1 MRVILFFFFIFLEGD
16 LPGDRE
22 GLPGETPAVKA
33 LGHHVLTT
41 GELLLYADKLQRR
54 IRREGLPPSL
64 MGLRLL

>member
-1 MRVILFFFFIFLEGD
+1 MVDAECGGFLWRGI

-33 LGHHVLTT
+33 FGHHVLTT
-41 GELLLYADKLQRR
+41 GELLLSAEKLQQR